1 MKKWLLFLTSSLLAP
16 TTTTSCFIK
25 ENIVTKQNK
34 IAINIQPI
42 EKYNKNLASEGEE
55 IKWLISTKWMDLTAY
70 TGIKSLA
77 VFKYLYKAVELPNLS
92 VGIGMF
98 THAKGKHSLQ
108 YMWPIIDKKID
119 YQIILILLK
128 KEKQLVQLHYMLELG
143 EKLKQWQTKN

>member
-1 MKKWLLFLTSSLLAP
+1 MLQK
-16 TTTTSCFIK
+16 
-25 ENIVTKQNK
+25 NK

-55 IKWLISTKWMDLTAY
+55 IKWLISTKWMDLTAH

-92 VGIGMF
+92 AGIGMF

-108 YMWPIIDKKID
+108 YMTNNW
-119 YQIILILLK
+119 
-128 KEKQLVQLHYMLELG
+128 
-143 EKLKQWQTKN
+143 